1 MNSRDAANL
10 DPVRVHHVGGRFTQV
25 RSSERWN
32 LGSVGSG
39 KVSGVGCAESVLFV
53 RNLNRAFDGR
63 YFSEVFG
70 ADVDPNEST
79 KRACELEKI
88 PGRLEIREAW
98 RENRVH
104 AIRIGSVLHASA
116 KHEDMAPNVT
126 ITVECACTAFPVIS
140 LILDRSKADR
150 SRGEFSS
157 LSIFQFA
164 SNEELSGVV

>member
-32 LGSVGSG
+32 LRSVGSG

-53 RNLNRAFDGR
+53 RNLNRAFDSG

-70 ADVDPNEST
+70 ADVDPNESM
-79 KRACELEKI
+79 KRACELERI
-88 PGRLEIREAW
+88 SGRLEMREAW
-98 RENRVH
+98 RENRVQV
-104 AIRIGSVLHASA
+104 IRRAFILHVSA
-116 KHEDMAPNVT
+116 KHEGMAPNGA
-126 ITVECACTAFPVIS
+126 ITEECACTASAVKT
-140 LILDRSKADR
+140 LILDRSIADR